1 MNIALRVFPHV
12 QTPRNYTVECWWY
25 IPLHPHFGRYIG
37 IIYPLCTHIL
47 SINAIS
53 PITLLV
59 FMVNPSYLYTFDHI
73 HQHISTND
81 ILYSWFETYMCIYIY
96 KYISM
101 DISLYYSYTQWIY
114 PMDIWSM
121 YPWYSQWMYRQSP
134 GSPSLQLPRV
144 SHRRC
149 RSPRVSRC
157 PNSSVPQGNSWRF
170 TKFLILLYIYIYY
183 LCWCVF
189 SWGTNLQLK

>member
-1 MNIALRVFPHV
+1 
-12 QTPRNYTVECWWY
+12 
-25 IPLHPHFGRYIG
+25 
-37 IIYPLCTHIL
+37 
-47 SINAIS
+47 
-53 PITLLV
+53 
-59 FMVNPSYLYTFDHI
+59 
-73 HQHISTND
+73 
-81 ILYSWFETYMCIYIY
+81 
-96 KYISM
+96 M

-157 PNSSVPQGNSWRF
+157 PNSSFPQGNSWRF
-170 TKFLILLYIYIYY
+170 TKFLVSYLYIYIHTYIY
-183 LCWCVF
+183 ITFVDVCFPEEQISNLSNMTYVSLQHFKCFF
-189 SWGTNLQLK
+189 SGNMKEPGWTFGEWTLKKKPEWNGEADLNGVSHGDNRLFSTAQYNRLVQSSFSQGFLAEIPPLIVIFHGNICME